1 MLCQSSACLRLPFL
15 LLDGVW
21 PCGPKVSCRL
31 DQKILGVIELVNRI
45 CDRHESVA
53 DYGQLQVR
61 GIAFQDQA
69 FREKFRFCRTT
80 LGIGMV
86 EA

>member
-1 MLCQSSACLRLPFL
+1 
-15 LLDGVW
+15 
-21 PCGPKVSCRL
+21 
-31 DQKILGVIELVNRI
+31 LGVIELVNRI